1 MKIKAYFSTVEK
13 VGKVAELVPLVPE
26 YIEWPGI
33 VNLDNVVNF
42 CEQNCCS
49 TTFLNTEKMFQEHK
63 NQGPYKSSFD
73 MICQVLFYYQNTNN
87 IIIFLIGFHV

>member
-42 CEQNCCS
+42 CE
-49 TTFLNTEKMFQEHK
+49 
-63 NQGPYKSSFD
+63 
-73 MICQVLFYYQNTNN
+73 
-87 IIIFLIGFHV
+87 